1 MRKIDNNLTKEQMT
15 ANERFFESVFR
26 SLNQGGIYCFI
37 SVDENFRKEGNKFR
51 PQTLTGYNEIK
62 KIVTTK
68 FLNERFW
75 SSPIFN
81 N

>member
-1 MRKIDNNLTKEQMT
+1 MMSKTKYLTKEQIN

-37 SVDENFRKEGNKFR
+37 AVNENFIKEDNKFR
-51 PQTLTGYNEIK
+51 PQTLKGYNDIK
-62 KIVTTK
+62 KIISEK
-68 FLNERFW
+68 FLNEKFW